1 MIFLSGFPIQ
11 LFIHLSV
18 PIRLAFF
25 WVSNYISHIV
35 SAFLATG
42 ILRLR
47 GVGGQAGWRYLFL
60 LGAIFFRQRDY
71 NSCCSCLFRFA
82 EGLLTLTIG
91 CLSFIMMPV
100 RFIVWG

>member
-1 MIFLSGFPIQ
+1 
-11 LFIHLSV
+11 LFIHPSV

-71 NSCCSCLFRFA
+71 NPCCSCLFRFA

-91 CLSFIMMPV
+91 FLSYFMMPV
-100 RFIVWG
+100 RFVVWG